1 MKKIVILILAMF
13 LISCASIRAD
23 LVKLSQEDI
32 QNAEATRVI
41 SKNLLL
47 TWGLNSGFLRG
58 ALGDRLNQLPA
69 EAVKAMD
76 ELDVLSGK
84 IEWSDFELGY
94 SLGLR
99 VRLLGEIVTN
109 ALRLYAPEILKFLPL
124 KF

>member
-1 MKKIVILILAMF
+1 MKWILILF
-13 LISCASIRAD
+13 LVVSLVGCASIRAD
-23 LVKLSQEDI
+23 LIKLSQEDF

-76 ELDVLSGK
+76 ELDTLAKK
-84 IEWSDFELGY
+84 IEWNDFELGY

-99 VRLLGEIVTN
+99 VRLLGEVVTN
-109 ALRLYAPEILKFLPL
+109 ALKLYAPEILKFLPL
-124 KF
+124 TF

>member
-1 MKKIVILILAMF
+1 MKKFIILIMVLF
-13 LISCASIRAD
+13 LMGCASIRAD

-32 QNAEATRVI
+32 QNAEATRVL

-47 TWGLNSGFLRG
+47 TWSLNSGFIRG
-58 ALGDRLNQLPA
+58 TLGDRLNQLPA

-99 VRLLGEIVTN
+99 VRLLGEIVAN
-109 ALRLYAPEILKFLPL
+109 ALKLYAPEILKFLPL
-124 KF
+124 TF

>member
-1 MKKIVILILAMF
+1 MKKYLVFILIPF
-13 LISCASIRAD
+13 LFSCASIRTG
-23 LVKLSQEDI
+23 LVGLSQEDLK
-32 QNAEATRVI
+32 NAEATRVI

-76 ELDVLSGK
+76 ELDALAKK

-124 KF
+124 TF

>member
-1 MKKIVILILAMF
+1 MKLILVF
-13 LISCASIRAD
+13 ILVVSLISCAGIRAD

-69 EAVKAMD
+69 EAIKAMD

-124 KF
+124 TF